1 METEERRYNNADI
14 INNQIQDQTHF
25 KRAFNRAFSYWLK
38 VPQAMKLYLVNG
50 SVEGRWHHGTR

>member
-25 KRAFNRAFSYWLK
+25 KRAFNRAFSY
-38 VPQAMKLYLVNG
+38 
-50 SVEGRWHHGTR
+50 